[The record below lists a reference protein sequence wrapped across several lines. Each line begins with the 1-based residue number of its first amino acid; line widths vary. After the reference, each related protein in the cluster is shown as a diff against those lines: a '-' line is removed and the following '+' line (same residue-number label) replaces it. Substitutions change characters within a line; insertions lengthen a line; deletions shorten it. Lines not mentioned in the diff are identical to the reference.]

1 MAAIAE
7 TPTNVYRQEFDSD
20 SGQRPSWLAPL
31 QQRGM
36 DAFEAQG
43 FPTRRLEAW
52 RKIDL
57 SPVTQQHY
65 PRVAEP
71 GTVGSDL
78 ADKLRQFAGHRVVFV
93 DGFFTKELSDL
104 GSLPKGL
111 TVGSLAEYG
120 DNAPERLTQVM
131 GQRVDVDEQPFIAL
145 NTGLFRDGAFVHV
158 ASGALVEQPVVI
170 IHVATDAAHGH
181 AVYPRTTVRVEDGA
195 EARVIEHFVS
205 ADDSEGLVVPVS
217 EVHAGQDAI
226 VDYHR
231 IQEEGAAMRH
241 IGGTHV
247 TAGRNASARAYA
259 FANGAALS
267 RVDYYGDLEGEGAD
281 VQLNGLY
288 LTQGR
293 QFSDQHTYV
302 NHRKPHGTSSQIFR
316 GILQG
321 RSETT
326 FDGLIRVFEGAEKT
340 SAEQQNR
347 NLLLDKMALSHS
359 NPRLEIFN
367 NDVVCTHGSTVGELD
382 EAAMFYLQSRGV
394 SEAEATSLL
403 TVAFANEVLENMRE
417 TQVSEYVRDRILD
430 RLPGGENMRSR
441 T

>member
-7 TPTNVYRQEFDSD
+7 TRSDYRQEFEADSARRA
-20 SGQRPSWLAPL
+20 GWLAPL
-31 QQRGM
+31 QQRGIE
-36 DAFEAQG
+36 AFESQG
-43 FPTRRLEAW
+43 FPTRRQEAW
-52 RKIDL
+52 RKVDL
-57 SPVTQQHY
+57 TPITQHHY

-71 GTVGSDL
+71 GRVSSALT
-78 ADKLRQFAGHRVVFV
+78 DKLGAFPGHRVVFV
-93 DGFFTKELSDL
+93 DGIYAPELSDL

-111 TVGSLAEYG
+111 TVGSLAEYADG
-120 DNAPERLTQVM
+120 APERLTEVM
-131 GQRVDVDEQPFIAL
+131 GERVDIDAQPFIAL

-158 ASGALVEQPVVI
+158 ARGALVEQPVVI
-170 IHVATDAAHGH
+170 VHVATEAAQGH
-181 AVYPRTTVRVEDGA
+181 AVYPRTVTHVEAGA
-195 EARVIEHFVS
+195 EARVIEQFVS
-205 ADDSEGLVVPVS
+205 PDEIEGLVVPVS

-231 IQEEGAAMRH
+231 LQEEGAAMRH
-241 IGGTHV
+241 IGGVH
-247 TAGRNASARAYA
+247 ASAEGNAGCRVYSLAS
-259 FANGAALS
+259 GAALS
-267 RVDYYGDLEGEGAD
+267 RVDYYADLEGEGVD
-281 VQLNGLY
+281 LQLKGLY
-288 LTQGR
+288 LTEGR

-302 NHRKPHGTSSQIFR
+302 NHRVAHGTSSQVFR

-382 EAAMFYLQSRGV
+382 ETALFYLRSRGV
-394 SEAEATSLL
+394 SQAEGKSLL
-403 TVAFANEVLENMRE
+403 TVAFANEVLENMRDE
-417 TQVSEYVRDRILD
+417 RVSNYIRDRILD
-430 RLPGGENMRSR
+430 RLPGGENMRSSA
-441 T
+441 